1 MLKGTKTIFRNVF
14 VREPEEIK
22 VSSLVRKNHLTA
34 SDNLVLQVP
43 GMAAWYQKM
52 QKLGV
57 HFHYVSN
64 SPWELW
70 PVISDFLRATAFPS
84 GSVNLKEYGG
94 ASSAIAK
101 LWEDPGARKR
111 AGVENILKEF
121 PHSKFI
127 LVGDSGEQD
136 LNLYVALACQYPDN
150 VLAIYIRD
158 VTTPFH
164 PNAHPDLSHGTS
176 PSVAHSHQ
184 AGDKR
189 PTRAATA
196 DYPSHPSTHQ
206 AMQSDAPHQ
215 MLAREQGTKASN
227 PPPVPPR
234 PKVSRKVSASSTIQ
248 RPTSSAPPSPP
259 LVDMNVDPL
268 SPNNPLRTETLK
280 PTQTE
285 QEQALVEAFYQRV
298 VECEKQL
305 PAHVPLRLFR
315 HGAECCK
322 WPSSDWATN
331 RCKDL
336 TPWP

>member
-1 MLKGTKTIFRNVF
+1 
-14 VREPEEIK
+14 
-22 VSSLVRKNHLTA
+22 
-34 SDNLVLQVP
+34 
-43 GMAAWYQKM
+43 MAAWYQRM

-70 PVISDFLRATAFPS
+70 PVISAFLRAAAFPS

-121 PHSKFI
+121 PHSKFL

-136 LNLYVALACQYPDN
+136 LNLYVALACQYPEN

-164 PNAHPDLSHGTS
+164 PNAHPDLTHGTS
-176 PSVAHSHQ
+176 PSVAHSQ
-184 AGDKR
+184 QIGDKR

-196 DYPSHPSTHQ
+196 DYPFHAQTQ
-206 AMQSDAPHQ
+206 TIKSDAPTHVKRDTT
-215 MLAREQGTKASN
+215 LSRTG
-227 PPPVPPR
+227 PPPIPARPNVPR
-234 PKVSRKVSASSTIQ
+234 RDSASSKIQ
-248 RPTSSAPPSPP
+248 RPTNKAPPSPP
-259 LVDMNVDPL
+259 LVDQNVDPL
-268 SPNNPLRTETLK
+268 SPNNPLRTETLV

-285 QEQALVEAFYQRV
+285 TEQALIEAFYQRV

-305 PAHVPLRLFR
+305 PAHIPLRLFR

-322 WPSSDWATN
+322 
-331 RCKDL
+331 L
-336 TPWP
+336 TAGAIMEWSGLERELTLLVSQRTKL